1 MLTYIILPNGRY
13 YTTPMDGRINE
24 FMFEFA
30 SIRGTRY
37 TVPVRRLDKNNK
49 NIAKPIGKI
58 KRVPRKNINTVAD
71 ISSDNGSNSDTGS
84 GTGNIAPHANIPSL
98 TDISTKDIITT
109 KTAPV
114 DVHLFVGINAATSY
128 SDTIIA
134 EYEEAKT
141 DLVKLQEDLNNI
153 AAMKNTITPDNM
165 ESA

>member
-49 NIAKPIGKI
+49 NIAKPVGKI
-58 KRVPRKNINTVAD
+58 RRVPRKNINTVAD

-84 GTGNIAPHANIPSL
+84 GTGNTAPDANVPSL
-98 TDISTKDIITT
+98 TDISTKNIIAT

-114 DVHLFVGINAATSY
+114 DMHLFIGSNAAASY
-128 SDTIIA
+128 MNTAVIA
-134 EYEEAKT
+134 ENSEKT
-141 DLVKLQEDLNNI
+141 DIAKLQEDLNNI
-153 AAMKNTITPDNM
+153 AASKKAIIPDNM
-165 ESA
+165 EGV

>member
-1 MLTYIILPNGRY
+1 MLTHILLPNGKY
-13 YTTPMDGRINE
+13 YTTSVDGRTNE
-24 FMFEFA
+24 FMFEFT

-58 KRVPRKNINTVAD
+58 KRVPRKNMLTIAD
-71 ISSDNGSNSDTGS
+71 TPIDSNSSSDNGSSTS
-84 GTGNIAPHANIPSL
+84 NIAPHANIPSL

>member
-1 MLTYIILPNGRY
+1 MLTYIMLPNGRY
-13 YTTPMDGRINE
+13 YTTSMDGRINE

-30 SIRGTRY
+30 SIRGTKY

-58 KRVPRKNINTVAD
+58 KRVPRKNMLTIAD
-71 ISSDNGSNSDTGS
+71 TPIDSNSSSDNGS

-114 DVHLFVGINAATSY
+114 DMKLFIGSNSAASY
-128 SDTIIA
+128 MNTAVIA
-134 EYEEAKT
+134 ENAEKT
-141 DLVKLQEDLNNI
+141 EIAKLQEDLNNI